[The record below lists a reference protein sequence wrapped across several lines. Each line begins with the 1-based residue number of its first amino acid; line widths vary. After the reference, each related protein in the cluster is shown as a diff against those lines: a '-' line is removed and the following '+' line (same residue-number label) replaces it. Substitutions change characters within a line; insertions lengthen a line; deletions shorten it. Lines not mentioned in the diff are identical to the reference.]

1 MRNFAGI
8 FRNMHFCVQQYICF
22 QKQLVIGALKV
33 LAKYL
38 RTIFDKVFKIN
49 LVYQTS
55 IKKYKDY
62 L

>member
-22 QKQLVIGALKV
+22 QKQLVRGALKV
-33 LAKYL
+33 LAKSL

-49 LVYQTS
+49 LVY
-55 IKKYKDY
+55 
-62 L
+62 